1 VADNLARRPG
11 VRRLRQLH
19 VALITHFTHVASLYF
34 HARHA
39 PAESTKSVQ
48 FDISPADCKN
58 TMWCKQCRQDVPAL
72 ASPNKGR
79 FCCPRC
85 GERLCADPAA
95 AAPQPKAADAESDPS
110 AKHAPAATSH
120 PPAYDLPDYDDWEL
134 DDQLRHIERVLG
146 TAKDRG
152 RRGQRVLRRERSR
165 LDPPHAVVPPWHVAA
180 PAASAISVKPARG
193 RAPAGPAEGGVVLP
207 ALIWLALSLGTM
219 AFVCVGILLGW
230 SLCTGRQELW
240 TMGLPVAVCGQV
252 ALLVGLLLQLDRLWH
267 HSRTAAAKL
276 DVVDEQLHELK
287 TTTTLLGTGHG
298 PSAAFYSHLADGA
311 GSQLLLSDLKSQ
323 LDLLALKMSMRD
335 EG

>member
-1 VADNLARRPG
+1 
-11 VRRLRQLH
+11 
-19 VALITHFTHVASLYF
+19 
-34 HARHA
+34 
-39 PAESTKSVQ
+39 
-48 FDISPADCKN
+48 
-58 TMWCKQCRQDVPAL
+58 MWCKHCRQDVPGL
-72 ASPNKGR
+72 ASPNEGR

-95 AAPQPKAADAESDPS
+95 AAPQPKAAEAASE
-110 AKHAPAATSH
+110 PAAKYAAAKYARAAAAH
-120 PPAYDLPDYDDWEL
+120 APAYDLPAYADWEL

-146 TAKDRG
+146 TAKQRG
-152 RRGQRVLRRERSR
+152 RRSQRVLRRERSR
-165 LDPPHAVVPPWHVAA
+165 LEPPHAVVPPWHVAA
-180 PAASAISVKPARG
+180 PAAAAASAASARPARR
-193 RAPAGPAEGGVVLP
+193 RAPARPAEGGVILP
-207 ALIWLALSLGTM
+207 ALVWLVLSLGTM
-219 AFVCVGILLGW
+219 AFVCGGILLGW

-240 TMGLPVAVCGQV
+240 TMGLPVAVCGQI

-267 HSRTAAAKL
+267 HSRSAAAKL

-311 GSQLLLSDLKSQ
+311 GPQLLLSDLKSQ